1 MPKLSRKMRRGRK
14 IKGGTVSLSAIEQAI
29 QTASTLES
37 QLKEIQNSAET
48 NTYEP
53 QSSMLSSF
61 TSSQPESD
69 SYSQPESD
77 SYSQPESDSYSQP
90 ESTSSSFGMND
101 YNNEPSAD
109 MSFKTDP
116 NYKYSNPSTSVK
128 LSYPRIIMLLQK
140 LVSQNP
146 SSDRAAVLE
155 QLQNATSQQQV
166 QQIINDSN
174 LMLKGNY
181 VMGGKTKN
189 NKRAKKSKGKKSM
202 RL

>member
-1 MPKLSRKMRRGRK
+1 MPKLSRKSARK
-14 IKGGTVSLSAIEQAI
+14 LRGGTVSLSAIQQAL

-53 QSSMLSSF
+53 QSSLLSSF
-61 TSSQPESD
+61 TSSQPESN
-69 SYSQPESD
+69 SYSQPESN
-77 SYSQPESDSYSQP
+77 SYSQPESNSYSQP
-90 ESTSSSFGMND
+90 ESTSSSFDMMSD
-101 YNNEPSAD
+101 YNNEPSVD

-181 VMGGKTKN
+181 VMGGKTKK

-202 RL
+202 RR

>member
-77 SYSQPESDSYSQP
+77 SYSQPES
-90 ESTSSSFGMND
+90 TSSSFGMND

-109 MSFKTDP
+109 MSF
-116 NYKYSNPSTSVK
+116 NPSTSVK

-181 VMGGKTKN
+181 VMGGKTKK

-202 RL
+202 RR

>member
-1 MPKLSRKMRRGRK
+1 MPKLTRKSARK
-14 IKGGTVSLSAIEQAI
+14 LRGGTVSLSAIQQAL

-53 QSSMLSSF
+53 QSSLLSSF

-77 SYSQPESDSYSQP
+77 SYSQPES
-90 ESTSSSFGMND
+90 TSSSFDMTD
-101 YNNEPSAD
+101 YNNEPSLD

-181 VMGGKTKN
+181 VMGGKTKK

-202 RL
+202 RR

>member
-29 QTASTLES
+29 QTASSLES

-61 TSSQPESD
+61 TS
-69 SYSQPESD
+69 SQPESD

-181 VMGGKTKN
+181 VMGGKTKK

-202 RL
+202 RR

>member
-1 MPKLSRKMRRGRK
+1 MPKLSRKSARK
-14 IKGGTVSLSAIEQAI
+14 LRGGTVSLSAIQQAL

-53 QSSMLSSF
+53 QSSLLSSF

-69 SYSQPESD
+69 SYSQPESN
-77 SYSQPESDSYSQP
+77 SYSQP
-90 ESTSSSFGMND
+90 ESTSSSFDMMSD
-101 YNNEPSAD
+101 YNNEPSVD

-181 VMGGKTKN
+181 VMGGKTKK

-202 RL
+202 RR

>member
-1 MPKLSRKMRRGRK
+1 MPKLSRKSARK
-14 IKGGTVSLSAIEQAI
+14 LRGGTVSLSAIQQAL

-53 QSSMLSSF
+53 QSSLLSSF

-69 SYSQPESD
+69 SYSQPES
-77 SYSQPESDSYSQP
+77 
-90 ESTSSSFGMND
+90 TSSSFDMMSD
-101 YNNEPSAD
+101 YNNEPSVD

-181 VMGGKTKN
+181 VMGGKTKK

-202 RL
+202 RR

>member
-1 MPKLSRKMRRGRK
+1 MPRLTRKLR
-14 IKGGTVSLSAIEQAI
+14 GGTVSLSAIQQAL

-53 QSSMLSSF
+53 QSSLLSSF

-69 SYSQPESD
+69 SYSQPESN
-77 SYSQPESDSYSQP
+77 SYSQP
-90 ESTSSSFGMND
+90 ESTSSSFDMSD
-101 YNNEPSAD
+101 YNNEPSVD

-181 VMGGKTKN
+181 VMGGKTKK

-202 RL
+202 RR